1 MARMETQVEE
11 LADNRVRLQVEVGS
25 DDVRHAVEHAAS
37 NLAETMKIPG
47 FRKGRVPMPV
57 LVARVGRERLYS
69 EAVESHIGGWF
80 RAAAARSRIRPVD
93 QPEFGYE
100 PPASAEESFHFT
112 ATVAVQPKPEVPD
125 WHELEVPYVEPDV
138 PAELVEQELEALRSS
153 VAELVPVGDRP
164 VAEGDTLVVDLVDG
178 GGEAQRDYVVELG
191 QGRLLDELEAGL
203 VGMSIGETKTIE
215 AELADGSTATIEA
228 TVKEIKEKVLPELDD
243 DLARSTSEFETLA
256 ELREDIESRLRDHL
270 ELEAEAAFRQE
281 VVRALAEAAKV
292 EASGPLVEARARTLL
307 QGLALS
313 LERRGI
319 ALDTRE
325 GTRPVRDNFVDP
337 GQQGVI
343 DESIDSDGDRADVA
357 RGALV
362 RHLLAPAE
370 RAHRLPRHAGR
381 RPDREPD
388 RRPAPPP
395 RVRGPGQGHL
405 DLHQLAGRLRLRG
418 ARDLRHDA
426 VHQARRLDDLRRD
439 RDVDGRAPACR
450 WREREAD
457 GAAERKDPDP
467 PGDRWIPGAGHRHR
481 DPGARG
487 DRAEAP
493 DGRDHRRAHRPAARP
508 RVEGH
513 GARLL
518 HEPAGSEGVRHHR
531 QRDRP
536 SSGGCRGSGCG
547 CGLAERAIPR

>member
-25 DDVRHAVEHAAS
+25 DDVRHAVEHAAFD
-37 NLAETMKIPG
+37 LAETMKIPG

-270 ELEAEAAFRQE
+270 ELESEAAFRQE

-307 QGLALS
+307 QGLAFS

-319 ALDTRE
+319 SLDTYLQ
-325 GTRPVRDNFVDP
+325 VVDTS
-337 GQQGVI
+337 GDELVERLRAEAQESVAGELVLEAAADQLGVEVS
-343 DESIDSDGDRADVA
+343 DEELED
-357 RGALV
+357 
-362 RHLLAPAE
+362 E
-370 RAHRLPRHAGR
+370 
-381 RPDREPD
+381 
-388 RRPAPPP
+388 
-395 RVRGPGQGHL
+395 
-405 DLHQLAGRLRLRG
+405 LRLRYEDADEAIPQLRESG
-418 ARDLRHDA
+418 RWEQERESLRLARALDRVASEVKRIPADLA
-426 VHQARRLDDLRRD
+426 AAREKLWTPEKERD
-439 RDVDGRAPACR
+439 RSETTLWTPASK
-450 WREREAD
+450 E
-457 GAAERKDPDP
+457 
-467 PGDRWIPGAGHRHR
+467 
-481 DPGARG
+481 
-487 DRAEAP
+487 
-493 DGRDHRRAHRPAARP
+493 
-508 RVEGH
+508 
-513 GARLL
+513 
-518 HEPAGSEGVRHHR
+518 
-531 QRDRP
+531 
-536 SSGGCRGSGCG
+536 
-547 CGLAERAIPR
+547 